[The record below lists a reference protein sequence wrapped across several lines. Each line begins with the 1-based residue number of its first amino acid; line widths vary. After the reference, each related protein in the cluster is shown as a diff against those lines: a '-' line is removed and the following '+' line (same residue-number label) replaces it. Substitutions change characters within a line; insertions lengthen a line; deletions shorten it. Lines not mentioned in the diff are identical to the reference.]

1 MRLAVFV
8 ALVAC
13 HSAESNSPPATGSGS
28 ASAAPA
34 VAAPKPKPPEEKQ
47 DYVPAE
53 FKSGM
58 SKWKDIGVYVD
69 GQPAGFLSFGELPI
83 GLKPVFVKDK
93 VSAEKRAGTK
103 DLGWRWAQQ
112 RFYRF
117 SDYLVAIGIDLKKV
131 KEVHVYAS
139 KFPESIVVTGKDLQ
153 SPAAKEF
160 MFRFG
165 GDIAGKVIPKVP
177 PNFGNRRAPDK
188 ATSVMVYIDKK
199 PPVLD
204 QEQEAFILDGQK
216 VLGVPYYGDPVRGG
230 VRVYLDDKLV
240 TIIKRQELDAKKART
255 APDGELEWKLGDF
268 FAAHGVDTSKVVEAY
283 VIRGERR
290 NEKLSKAELD
300 ADYFSAGSQAHGGV
314 LLGDKR
320 VRANSI
326 AMHTR
331 ALAADELP
339 QILPEEEP

>member
-1 MRLAVFV
+1 MRFAVFV

-13 HSAESNSPPATGSGS
+13 HSAESNPPPAAGSGS
-28 ASAAPA
+28 APAPVA
-34 VAAPKPKPPEEKQ
+34 VKPPEEKQ

-58 SKWKDIGVYVD
+58 SKWKDTGVYLD
-69 GQPAGFLSFGELPI
+69 GKPVGFLNFGELPI

-103 DLGWRWAQQ
+103 DPGWRWAQQ

-117 SDYLVAIGIDLKKV
+117 TDYLAAIGIDVKKV
-131 KEVHVYAS
+131 KELHVYAS
-139 KFPESIVVTGKDLQ
+139 KFPESIVATGKDLQ
-153 SPAAKEF
+153 SPAAKDF

-165 GDIAGKVIPKVP
+165 GDIGGKVIPKVP
-177 PNFGNRRAPDK
+177 PNFGNRRGPDK
-188 ATSVMVYIDKK
+188 ATSVMIYIDKV

-204 QEQEAFILDGQK
+204 MEQEAFVLNGEK

-230 VRVYLDDKLV
+230 VRVYLDDKLA

-255 APDGELEWKLGDF
+255 ASDGELEWKLADF
-268 FAAHGVDTSKVVEAY
+268 FTAHGVDTSKVVEGY

-290 NEKLSKAELD
+290 TEKQTKAELD
-300 ADYFSAGSQAHGGV
+300 ADWFSAGSQAHGGV

-320 VRANSI
+320 YRANAI
-326 AMHTR
+326 ALHTR
-331 ALAADELP
+331 ALAPDELP
-339 QILPEEEP
+339 VILPEEEP